1 MMRNFKL
8 TLEYDGT
15 DFHGWQRQPGLR
27 TVQGTIEEALENIV
41 GRNVPVDGAG
51 RTDAGVHAFGQ
62 VASVKTEARLG
73 AEELHRA
80 LSANIPEDINIY
92 HLEEADAKFHAR
104 FSATSRRYVYY
115 LRTETTAIWRRFAH
129 VVTYPLDIGRMQ
141 SAAAAL
147 LGEQDFTSFTP
158 KQSLDAPP
166 VCNVL
171 NADVEDVDEVI
182 SVTLVA
188 DRFLHNMVRV
198 IVGTLV
204 EVGRGKI
211 PVEQIK
217 DIVGKKD
224 RTAAGPTTP
233 PNGLFLME
241 VRYDD

>member
-27 TVQGTIEEALENIV
+27 TVQGTIEGALEEIV

-62 VASVKTEARLG
+62 VASVKAETRLD
-73 AEELHRA
+73 AEEFHRA
-80 LSANIPEDINIY
+80 LSASLPEDINVY
-92 HLEEADAKFHAR
+92 DVEEADAKFHAR
-104 FSATSRRYVYY
+104 FSAINRRYVYY

-129 VVTYPLDIGRMQ
+129 VVTHPLDIARMQ
-141 SAAAAL
+141 AAAGL
-147 LGEQDFTSFTP
+147 LVGQHDFTSFTP
-158 KQSLDAPP
+158 NRSVDTHP
-166 VCNVL
+166 VCDVME
-171 NADVEDVDEVI
+171 ATVEDVDEVI

-188 DRFLHNMVRV
+188 DHFLHHMARV
-198 IVGTLV
+198 IVGTLID
-204 EVGRGKI
+204 VGRGKI
-211 PVEQIK
+211 TVEQIK
-217 DIVGKKD
+217 AILSKKD